1 MSSDG
6 SFSSEQEGSF
16 MLKKI
21 LVWGGIAF
29 VVFFIAFRPGAAGQV
44 VSDLGDVFV
53 AVFGGIGKFF
63 SGLAG

>member
-1 MSSDG
+1 
-6 SFSSEQEGSF
+6 

-29 VVFFIAFRPGAAGQV
+29 VVFYIAFRPGAAGDA
-44 VSDLGDVFV
+44 VSTLGDVFV
-53 AVFGGIGKFF
+53 DIFAGIGKFF

>member
-1 MSSDG
+1 
-6 SFSSEQEGSF
+6 

-29 VVFFIAFRPGAAGQV
+29 VVFFIAFRPDAAGDA
-44 VSDLGDVFV
+44 VSALGDVFV
-53 AVFGGIGKFF
+53 AVFTGIGEFF